1 MCVIEDYKDMEGDKK
16 PPIKLKNFFLFRPFE
31 MYVKMY
37 GLPTYGEID
46 PTAFV
51 AITYAILFGMMFGD
65 VGQGLLLVVGGFLFY
80 RLKKLDLG
88 AIISLSGV
96 FSILFGFMY
105 GSVFGNEEIMEQ
117 YGLGPL
123 WVNPLKSEGT
133 MTLLLTAVAIGV
145 VLILAAMLLNICNL
159 IKTKH
164 YGKMLVDTNGI
175 AGMVFYVTVLAMALS
190 VLTGAFHVAAWIG
203 GTLIAISLL
212 AILFRER
219 LTRMIENKDKFMPA
233 GGIGMYIT
241 EAFFEL
247 FEILLSFVTN
257 TISFIRIG
265 GFALSHAGMMQV
277 VYLLAEGAN
286 GYNPVVII
294 LGNLLVMGIEGLI
307 VGIQV
312 LRLEFYEMFSR
323 FYNGGGKP
331 FMPYK
336 LKNN

>member
-1 MCVIEDYKDMEGDKK
+1 MTESDAKDLEKRVSKNERVMCVIEDYKDMEGDKK

-219 LTRMIENKDKFMPA
+219 LTRMIENRDKFMPA

-241 EAFFEL
+241 EAFS
-247 FEILLSFVTN
+247 SF
-257 TISFIRIG
+257 
-265 GFALSHAGMMQV
+265 LK
-277 VYLLAEGAN
+277 
-286 GYNPVVII
+286 
-294 LGNLLVMGIEGLI
+294 
-307 VGIQV
+307 
-312 LRLEFYEMFSR
+312 FY
-323 FYNGGGKP
+323 
-331 FMPYK
+331 
-336 LKNN
+336 